1 VQDPADAISSED
13 DLRARAIRAAKQK
26 REFRHHLTTYVL
38 VNLLLVG
45 IWAATGADY
54 FWPIWPI
61 LGWGI
66 GIGFH
71 AWGVYG
77 AQRPL
82 TEDEISREMDRLR
95 R

>member
-1 VQDPADAISSED
+1 MEREPEALTTEGELRQ
-13 DLRARAIRAAKQK
+13 RARRLAYRK
-26 REFRHHLTTYVL
+26 RGFRHHLRTYVL

-45 IWAATGADY
+45 IWAVTGAEY

-71 AWGVYG
+71 YRGVYG
-77 AQRPL
+77 GHRPL

-95 R
+95 H